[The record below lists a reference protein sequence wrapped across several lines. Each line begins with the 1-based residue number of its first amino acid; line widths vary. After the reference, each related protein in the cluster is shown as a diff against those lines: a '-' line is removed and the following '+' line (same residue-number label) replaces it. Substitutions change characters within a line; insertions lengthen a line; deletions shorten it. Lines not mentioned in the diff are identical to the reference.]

1 VIGEGL
7 RAQPFKPPPPFAS
20 SAAATCSGSRPI
32 SPKPNG
38 HTNGTSSSSN
48 GVSEQHSHRRTGSRS
63 LSPRPGLRGE
73 AAVNMNN
80 MNSNGTG
87 SSEQQH
93 VTPQHTGP
101 GATALG
107 ARALLGLAVF
117 SGASF
122 VILMSHL
129 MPWWLLLSGILTVLA
144 PILLLVIVLDRY
156 VDLHC
161 MTYDVYI
168 TRAQ

>member
-1 VIGEGL
+1 
-7 RAQPFKPPPPFAS
+7 
-20 SAAATCSGSRPI
+20 
-32 SPKPNG
+32 
-38 HTNGTSSSSN
+38 
-48 GVSEQHSHRRTGSRS
+48 
-63 LSPRPGLRGE
+63 
-73 AAVNMNN
+73 VNMNN
-80 MNSNGTG
+80 INSNGIG

-156 VDLHC
+156 V
-161 MTYDVYI
+161 YQI
-168 TRAQ
+168 